1 MLKEQVTWVH
11 HWSDRTFSFKTT
23 RSQSFKFHA
32 GEFAMIGLQ
41 VDGKNI
47 LRAYSM
53 VSPPWS
59 EELEFLSI
67 KILDGELTSQ
77 LQHIKVGD
85 EVVIAPKAT
94 GTLRNDALLKG
105 GELWLLSTGTGLA
118 PFMSLIRDLETLET
132 WSKIHVV
139 HSVRDGDDLAYYND
153 LSTAFKDHP
162 QDGELH
168 DMVAEV
174 LDYKTIL
181 TGRGDRRITTQLEI
195 GEMPIDVV
203 RDKVMLCGNMEFNQQ
218 VAAWCEQHGMKEG
231 SLREPGQYVIE
242 RAFVDK

>member
-32 GEFAMIGLQ
+32 GEFAMIGLN
-41 VDGKNI
+41 VEGKNV
-47 LRAYSM
+47 LRAYSV

-67 KILDGELTSQ
+67 KITGGELTSR
-77 LQHIKVGD
+77 LQHIQVGD
-85 EVVIAPKAT
+85 EVVIAPKST

-132 WSKIHVV
+132 WSKIHIV
-139 HSVRDGDDLAYYND
+139 HSVRDSEDLAYYED
-153 LSTAFKDHP
+153 LTTAFKDHP

-168 DMVAEV
+168 DMVAEL
-174 LDYKTIL
+174 LDYKTII
-181 TGRGDRRITTQLEI
+181 TGQGDRRITTQLEI

>member
-1 MLKEQVTWVH
+1 
-11 HWSDRTFSFKTT
+11 
-23 RSQSFKFHA
+23 
-32 GEFAMIGLQ
+32 MIGLT
-41 VDGKNI
+41 VDGKNL
-47 LRAYSM
+47 LRAYSV

-67 KILDGELTSQ
+67 KIPNGALTSQ
-77 LQHIKVGD
+77 LQHIAVGD
-85 EVVIAPKAT
+85 EVVIAPKST

-105 GELWLLSTGTGLA
+105 GDLWLLSTGTGLA

-139 HSVRDGDDLAYYND
+139 HSVRDSKDLAYYTD

-168 DMVAEV
+168 DMVAAV

-218 VAAWCEQHGMKEG
+218 VAQWCEHHSMKEG
-231 SLREPGQYVIE
+231 SLREPGQFVIE

>member
-1 MLKEQVTWVH
+1 MLTEQVTWVH

-32 GEFAMIGLQ
+32 GEFVMIGLT
-41 VDGKNI
+41 VDGKNL
-47 LRAYSM
+47 LRAYSI

-67 KILDGELTSQ
+67 KIPNGALTSQ
-77 LQHIKVGD
+77 LQHIAVGD
-85 EVVIAPKAT
+85 EIVIAPKST

-105 GELWLLSTGTGLA
+105 GDLWLLSTGTGLA
-118 PFMSLIRDLETLET
+118 PFMSLVRDLETLET

-139 HSVRDGDDLAYYND
+139 HSVRDSKDLVYYAD

-181 TGRGDRRITTQLEI
+181 TGRGDRRITTQLAI
-195 GEMPIDVV
+195 GEIPIDVV

-218 VAAWCEQHGMKEG
+218 VAEWCEHHSMKEG
-231 SLREPGQYVIE
+231 SLREPGQFVIE